1 MNDLST
7 QEAIDL
13 GLFENPEK
21 HGFEKQ
27 PTKKKKKQEVMW
39 VVLRTGVIFRFY
51 ADKQPF
57 SFNEDGWFVGSGYV
71 KMPGEKASSN
81 LVENF
86 TFHSNEL
93 SCYWQA

>member
-1 MNDLST
+1 MNDIT
-7 QEAIDL
+7 TDEAIEM

-21 HGFEKQ
+21 FGFTKTKRVEKQ
-27 PTKKKKKQEVMW
+27 KQLVF
-39 VVLRTGVIFRFY
+39 LRTGVLFRFY
-51 ADKQPF
+51 TEEQPL

-71 KMPGEKASSN
+71 KLPGEKTFN

-93 SCYWQA
+93 SCYWFD

>member
-1 MNDLST
+1 MNAITTD
-7 QEAIDL
+7 EAIEM
-13 GLFENPEK
+13 GLFENHEK
-21 HGFEKQ
+21 YGFTK
-27 PTKKKKKQEVMW
+27 TKKAKKEVQW

-51 ADKQPF
+51 TEKQPF

-71 KMPGEKASSN
+71 KMPGEKFSSN

-93 SCYWQA
+93 SCYWVD

>member
-21 HGFEKQ
+21 FGFTKTEEKKNETQ
-27 PTKKKKKQEVMW
+27 W
-39 VVLRTGVIFRFY
+39 IVLRTGVTFHFNTEN
-51 ADKQPF
+51 QPF
-57 SFNEDGWFVGSGYV
+57 TFNEDGWFVGSGYV
-71 KMPGEKASSN
+71 KLPGENISYT

-93 SCYWQA
+93 SCFWID